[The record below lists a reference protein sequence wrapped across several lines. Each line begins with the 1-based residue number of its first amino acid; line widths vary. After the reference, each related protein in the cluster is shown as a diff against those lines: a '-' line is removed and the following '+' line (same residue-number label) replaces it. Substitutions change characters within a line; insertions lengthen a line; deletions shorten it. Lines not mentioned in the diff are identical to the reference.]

1 MQIPNRNKPH
11 PHSRKGRTFGVLHI
25 SLYERV
31 KMNSKIF
38 KVFVNYQLIML

>member
-1 MQIPNRNKPH
+1 MQIPNRNKPY
-11 PHSRKGRTFGVLHI
+11 PNSRKGRTFGVSRI
-25 SLYERV
+25 SLYEPV